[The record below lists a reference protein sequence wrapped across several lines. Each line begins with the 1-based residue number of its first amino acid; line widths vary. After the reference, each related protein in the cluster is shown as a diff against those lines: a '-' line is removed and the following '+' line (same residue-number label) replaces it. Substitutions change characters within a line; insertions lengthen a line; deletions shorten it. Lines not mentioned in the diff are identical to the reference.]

1 VKAIKLTTTQWNNI
15 KKQIAVN
22 YPPSVLLIR
31 QKMKSALGFTV
42 RQHQEYIDS
51 EIMYSGYKTTIHL
64 DFYDDAQRTM
74 FLLRYS
80 ECINK
85 VDNQIEII

>member
-1 VKAIKLTTTQWNNI
+1 MKAIKLTTTQWNNI
-15 KKQIAVN
+15 KKQIATN

-31 QKMKSALGFTV
+31 QKMKSALGFTPRSHYEWREETGNTV
-42 RQHQEYIDS
+42 IY
-51 EIMYSGYKTTIHL
+51 L